1 MPHRTLLSIV
11 PFLLV
16 ALAGCRSA
24 PAPKAETKTYTV
36 KGEVLRLDAANHSA
50 VLKHEKI
57 EGWMEAMTME
67 FVVKD
72 PGEFAKLS
80 VGDRIQATLYV
91 SDLEF
96 YLGNIQIL
104 AKGPAK

>member
-1 MPHRTLLSIV
+1 MPRRAFLLIPV
-11 PFLLV
+11 LLV
-16 ALAGCRSA
+16 ALAGCRN
-24 PAPKAETKTYTV
+24 PPPPKVETKTYTV
-36 KGEVLRLDAANHSA
+36 KGEVLRLDPATHSA

-72 PGEFAKLS
+72 PAEFAKLT
-80 VGDRIQATLYV
+80 VGDQIQATLYV

-96 YLGNIQIL
+96 YLAGIQVV
-104 AKGPAK
+104 AKAPAK

>member
-1 MPHRTLLSIV
+1 MTFH
-11 PFLLV
+11 
-16 ALAGCRSA
+16 GCRSA
-24 PAPKAETKTYTV
+24 PPPKAETKTYTV
-36 KGEVLRLDAANHSA
+36 KGEVLRLDPSTHSA

-72 PGEFAKLS
+72 PAEFGKLA

-91 SDLEF
+91 NDLEF
-96 YLGNIQIL
+96 YLAGIQVL
-104 AKGPAK
+104 ARAPAN